1 MTKPPRPD
9 KLPGPIRYKKP
20 SSNPEDRPLERIH
33 REFEDHKRAQHG
45 QRPRPARRRAGL
57 AKAARRADKQ

>member
-20 SSNPEDRPLERIH
+20 SGKKEDHPLEKLH
-33 REFEDHKRAQHG
+33 QELLAKKRAKKK
-45 QRPRPARRRAGL
+45 R
-57 AKAARRADKQ
+57 